1 MSMSAGG
8 DEPRHSSAG
17 QTRQRLEDTIRSLYR
32 ARYEGLADD
41 YLKYFA
47 PDARLW
53 VHGNPALNPGAGL
66 RIGHD
71 SIRRLLA
78 DLHRMNHYRSY
89 HIDDI
94 VVDGDIIAVH
104 WRANLDFLDSG
115 KGGEFELI
123 DLIRLRDGLIV
134 ELHHYYDTGSMSLA
148 RGRITLA

>member
-1 MSMSAGG
+1 MMAGADGSRVSA
-8 DEPRHSSAG
+8 AG
-17 QTRQRLEDTIRSLYR
+17 LSRLQLEETVRSLYR
-32 ARYEGLADD
+32 ARYEGLADE
-41 YLKYFA
+41 YLEYFA
-47 PDARLW
+47 PDARVS
-53 VHGNPALNPGAGL
+53 VHGNPALNPGAGM

-78 DLHRMNHYRSY
+78 DLHRMNRYLSY

-104 WRANLDFLDSG
+104 WRAELAFLDSG
-115 KGGEFELI
+115 KGGEFEVI
-123 DLIRLRDGLIV
+123 DLMRLRDGLIV

>member
-1 MSMSAGG
+1 MRAGD
-8 DEPRHSSAG
+8 DEPRHAPAG
-17 QTRQRLEDTIRSLYR
+17 QSRQRLEDTIRSLYR

-41 YLKYFA
+41 YLQYFT

-78 DLHRMNHYRSY
+78 DLHRMNRYRSY
-89 HIDDI
+89 QIDDI

-104 WRANLDFLDSG
+104 WRARLDFLDNG
-115 KGGEFELI
+115 KGGEFEAV
-123 DLIRLRDGLIV
+123 DLMRLQDGLIA
-134 ELHHYYDTGSMSLA
+134 ELHHYYDTGTMSLA